1 MRTKFNRPIN
11 IRYDV
16 IPSIISESITLNQTE
31 KNILGLLFKH
41 ISDTGYCHLKN
52 KQISS
57 LIGRSVSKISQA
69 ISNLKSDGVIAVKY
83 KESRLGRIRSFKL
96 SDNWIRVLIVKE
108 ARVGHRL
115 ISTFRPTSPPT
126 SPLREVDYSY
136 NTSYYTHNNIRVG
149 CVARKPQPH
158 SDFLK
163 QFPQKFRKSK
173 AFVQTW
179 KEWLQDRKDRKKSV
193 TEISAK
199 RQANLLSAYSP
210 QEAIKII
217 DRSIQNG
224 WTGLFPLDKAAN
236 SCQVQAPKR
245 KKYPSNYQFL
255 FDLCLGKCQLP
266 KTADEESKFDSV
278 NAFLKKEYEKVKPKF
293 TERGEYHFPNLH
305 YFTREYVDFV
315 EKLDW
320 VSNYSPKLLMNP
332 NVYSQFYQHMKSN
345 VWFLF

>member
-52 KQISS
+52 KQISE
-57 LIGRSVSKISQA
+57 LINRSIKPITTA
-69 ISNLKSDGVIAVKY
+69 ISNLKSIGVIVVEY
-83 KESRLGRIRSFKL
+83 KNCKKGRIRKFKL
-96 SDNWIRVLIVKE
+96 SDDWIHALVVQE
-108 ARVGHRL
+108 AKHGNRL
-115 ISTFRPTSPPT
+115 IPTGRPTGRCRP
-126 SPLREVDYSY
+126 DIISY
-136 NTSYYTHNNIRVG
+136 NTSYYTHNNIRPRVG
-149 CVARKPQPH
+149 ASRAPQRH

-173 AFVQTW
+173 TFVQTW

-193 TEISAK
+193 TKISAK